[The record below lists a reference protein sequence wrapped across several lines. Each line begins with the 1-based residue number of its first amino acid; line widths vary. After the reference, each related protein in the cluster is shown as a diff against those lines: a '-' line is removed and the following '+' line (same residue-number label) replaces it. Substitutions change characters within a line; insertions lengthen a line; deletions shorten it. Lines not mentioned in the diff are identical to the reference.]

1 MDYTSQPEG
10 KQTDFPEIRR
20 KWQPKKM
27 RGQRLSAIMNEAGLT
42 KHARAV
48 VECGSV
54 LGFTKPDAT
63 GKRRLAVANFCK
75 VRLCP
80 MCNWRRTLKI
90 GGQLSQVFDVGE
102 LTKKYSCL
110 FLTLTV
116 PNVPG
121 AELRDTL
128 KRLTHSFA
136 NYLKL
141 KKIAK
146 AVKGYA
152 RSVEVTYNRER
163 DDFHPHI
170 HTLLL
175 VSKYYFKSRDYIRED
190 DWRQMWRDAYNDQ
203 SITQVKIEKCY
214 DRPRKKISEVA
225 KYAVKDTDYLKGVP
239 RSKQVEIVKWLDEA
253 LFKIRLVGYG
263 GVIKELRKELCLDDS
278 EDGDLIHTD
287 KDDTINGVVAA
298 ALDFFYWNGERYAPG
313 KPPEKSPAR

>member
-27 RGQRLSAIMNEAGLT
+27 RGQRLSNIMDEAGLT

-48 VECGSV
+48 RECGNV
-54 LGFTKPDAT
+54 LGFKRDAT
-63 GKRRLAVANFCK
+63 GKRRLAFANFCK

-90 GGQLSQVFDVGE
+90 GGQLSQVFDVGM
-102 LTKKYSCL
+102 LPKRYSCL

-121 AELRDTL
+121 AELRNTL
-128 KRLTHSFA
+128 KRLTHSLT

-152 RSVEVTYNRER
+152 RSIEVTYNRER
-163 DDFHPHI
+163 DDYHPHI
-170 HTLLL
+170 HLLLL
-175 VSKYYFKSRDYIRED
+175 VSKHYFTSRDYIKQA
-190 DWRQMWRDAYNDQ
+190 DWLQRWRDTYNDQ
-203 SITQVKIEKCY
+203 SITQVFIEKCY
-214 DRPRKKISEVA
+214 DKPRKKISEIT
-225 KYAVKDTDYLKGVP
+225 KYAVKDTDYLKGVS
-239 RSKQVEIVKWLDEA
+239 RSKQVEIVECLDGA
-253 LFKIRLVGYG
+253 LHKIRLVGYG
-263 GVIKELRKELCLDDS
+263 GVIKDLRQELCLDDS
-278 EDGDLIHTD
+278 EEGDLIHTD
-287 KDDTINGVVAA
+287 GTIDGNVAA
-298 ALDFFYWNGERYAPG
+298 AIEFFHWDGARYAPG